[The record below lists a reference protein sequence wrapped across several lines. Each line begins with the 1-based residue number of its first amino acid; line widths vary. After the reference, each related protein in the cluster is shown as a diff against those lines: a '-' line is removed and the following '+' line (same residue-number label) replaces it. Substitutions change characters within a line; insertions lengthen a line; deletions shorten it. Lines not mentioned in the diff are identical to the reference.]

1 MIDKVYYTL
10 ELACYQGTTNQ
21 LAAQKILEKLMGF
34 LGSDDIQYLKDHS
47 NQDLY
52 HRLKTK
58 AVCELEDVIRQQQ
71 DELDIITAERDHLME
86 YKGLVEGEN
95 SERRKEVVELQG
107 TLNDERVKRFALE
120 RDCDVLCDQI
130 KEHQEEARRTQR
142 RYEVARGE
150 AEVFKASNTKL
161 EEQL

>member
-1 MIDKVYYTL
+1 VYYTL
-10 ELACYQGTTNQ
+10 ELATYQGTTNHQ
-21 LAAQKILEKLMGF
+21 GAQKILVRLMAF

-71 DELDIITAERDHLME
+71 DELGVITAERDHLLE

-95 SERRKEVVELQG
+95 EERAKEVEELRRA
-107 TLNDERVKRFALE
+107 LRDERARRAE
-120 RDCDVLCDQI
+120 IEAEYDALCDQI
-130 KEHQEEARRTQR
+130 KEI
-142 RYEVARGE
+142 
-150 AEVFKASNTKL
+150 
-161 EEQL
+161 